1 MVVVVTPMFRRRCAA
16 SPGATMIEGSTICD
30 TRFRGASMTEQPPPT
45 DEPPSPTPTRLFVVT
60 ITAAVLSGAA
70 AVAFFLVIRFFEI
83 LLIESAMRASGRS
96 WMVWTIVTPTLGGLV
111 CGLLLEYVVPN
122 ARGSGI
128 PQVKAAFAN
137 AAPVVRLRDAIGKF
151 VVGSLQIGSGASL
164 GKEGPTAHIAAG
176 IASWLG
182 RRAGLSASGQRGLL
196 PVGVAAGI
204 AAAFNAPIAAVT
216 FTLETL
222 LGRLD
227 HASITG
233 VIVAAAVAQVVGQSL
248 GGFVLD
254 VGALR
259 EVRDAPSL
267 SICIVIGAIAAV
279 ASVSFTESLLAVR
292 AALRRLSVV
301 PAWARPALGGFVT
314 GVLAVAALHAF
325 GVSGITGGGQPTLV
339 RALGGQLAWH
349 VMLVLGLFKL
359 AATVASYSSGGAGG
373 IFASSLFIGGMLGG
387 AVGALTAP
395 LAGHVE
401 APVSAFALIGM
412 GAVFAG
418 VIRAPITSVLII
430 VEMTGSASLILPL
443 MVANTT
449 AYLLARRVRRISIYE
464 ALLVQDG
471 TKHGPS
477 DAPEAAAGATGASP
491 RAPVLG
497 MPRFRS

>member
-1 MVVVVTPMFRRRCAA
+1 
-16 SPGATMIEGSTICD
+16 
-30 TRFRGASMTEQPPPT
+30 MTHQSET
-45 DEPPSPTPTRLFVVT
+45 KDEPPPRTQPARLLIVT
-60 ITAAVLSGAA
+60 LGTAVLSGVA

-96 WMVWTIVTPTLGGLV
+96 WMVWTILTPTLGGLV

-128 PQVKAAFAN
+128 PQVKAAFAS
-137 AAPVVRLRDAIGKF
+137 AAPVVHLRDAIGKF

-182 RRAGLSASGQRGLL
+182 RSQGLSPNAQRGLL

-227 HASITG
+227 HATISG
-233 VIVAAAVAQVVGQSL
+233 VIVAAAVAQVVGQNL
-248 GGFVLD
+248 GGFVID
-254 VGALR
+254 VGVLR
-259 EVRDAPSL
+259 EVRDAPAL
-267 SICIVIGAIAAV
+267 SICIAIGAVAAV
-279 ASVSFTESLLAVR
+279 ASVAFTESLLAVR
-292 AALRRLSVV
+292 VAMRRLTVV

-314 GVLAVAALHAF
+314 GVLAVVGLYAF
-325 GVSGITGGGQPTLV
+325 GVSGVTGGGQPTLGL
-339 RALGGQLAWH
+339 ALGGQLVWQ
-349 VMLVLGLFKL
+349 VMLVLGVFKL
-359 AATVASYSSGGAGG
+359 VATVASYSSGGAGG
-373 IFASSLFIGGMLGG
+373 IFASALFIGGMLGG
-387 AVGALTAP
+387 AAGALSGPLGSNVGAP
-395 LAGHVE
+395 AG
-401 APVSAFALIGM
+401 AFALIGM

-430 VEMTGSASLILPL
+430 VEMTGSAALILPL

-449 AYLLARRVRRISIYE
+449 AYLLARRVRRASIYE
-464 ALLVQDG
+464 ALLAQDG
-471 TKHGPS
+471 TTLDSSAMSGEATGPN
-477 DAPEAAAGATGASP
+477 GASP
-491 RAPVLG
+491 RAPAFG